1 MPRIRIHDPK
11 SGFRFWLP
19 VPYKIFI
26 NVFLRRSIVL
36 NTINGNIKECFEQI
50 SRLPYSDTREKDA
63 LERRIHHLQSLYAIA
78 DAFDYGELRYALT
91 NTSAYRGLVLVDIE
105 AADGTIVKITL

>member
-26 NVFLRRSIVL
+26 NMFLRRSIVL
-36 NTINGNIKECFEQI
+36 NIINGNIKHLIEKAADCPESEPVIREQLVEEI
-50 SRLPYSDTREKDA
+50 
-63 LERRIHHLQSLYAIA
+63 RRWHTFYDVA
-78 DAFDYGELRYALT
+78 DAFDYGKLRYALT
-91 NTSAYRGLVLVDIE
+91 NITDYRGLVLVDIE

>member
-1 MPRIRIHDPK
+1 MPKIRIYDPK
-11 SGFRFWLP
+11 SGFRLWLP

-36 NTINGNIKECFEQI
+36 NIINGNIKDLIEKAADCPVTEPLKKEKLVEQI
-50 SRLPYSDTREKDA
+50 RHWHTIYDV
-63 LERRIHHLQSLYAIA
+63 A
-78 DAFDYGELRYALT
+78 DAFDYGKLRYALT
-91 NTSAYRGLVLVDIE
+91 NIVDYRGLVLVDVE